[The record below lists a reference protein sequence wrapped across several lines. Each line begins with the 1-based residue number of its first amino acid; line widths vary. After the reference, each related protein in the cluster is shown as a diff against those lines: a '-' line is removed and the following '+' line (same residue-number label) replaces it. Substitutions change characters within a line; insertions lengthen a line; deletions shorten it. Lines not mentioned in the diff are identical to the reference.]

1 MAQRSGLGAAP
12 HGLVL
17 VQSLINTSIIKRAGD
32 PDADRLSGLPVARA
46 WLGEALAAWAT
57 ATGRPAPPI
66 TLGEHDLVPLREL
79 RETLRTSLRAEAP
92 NAPGEFPPIPAVR
105 PEAAVRLTIEPGGV
119 RYDPAGT
126 GVQAVTGLV
135 AVELLLAQAT
145 GAAGRLKT
153 CASPTCGVA
162 FYDASPNRAR
172 VWHDT
177 KVCGFPA
184 NLRASRFRKAAGPEN
199 RR

>member
-17 VQSLINTSIIKRAGD
+17 VQSLINTSIIKRVGD
-32 PDADRLSGLPVARA
+32 PDADRLVDLPSATA
-46 WLGEALAAWAT
+46 WLTDALAAWAT
-57 ATGRPAPPI
+57 ATQRPAPPI
-66 TLGEHDLVPLREL
+66 TLSGDDLQPLREL

-92 NAPGEFPPIPAVR
+92 NASGDFPPVPPVR
-105 PEAAVRLTIEPGGV
+105 PGAAVHLTIEPAGV
-119 RYDPAGT
+119 RYDPAGP

-145 GAAGRLKT
+145 GAADRLKT

-162 FYDASPNRAR
+162 FYDGSPNRAR